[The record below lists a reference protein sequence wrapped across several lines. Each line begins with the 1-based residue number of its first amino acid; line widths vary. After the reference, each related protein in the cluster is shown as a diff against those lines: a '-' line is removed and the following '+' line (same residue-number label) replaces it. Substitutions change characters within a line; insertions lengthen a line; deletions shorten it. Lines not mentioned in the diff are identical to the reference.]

1 MFRKKLEIREH
12 AGAIYSLAFDG
23 QFVYSASA
31 DHYVTR
37 WNIETGI
44 QDKFAIRFDKPVYT
58 IHTEKSRLFAGCNN
72 GDLHVF
78 DLQSRQEVKFFTQ
91 HRAAIFSMCVNSRVN
106 HFYAGDAEGNLSI
119 WDIDTLKLLSFLPL
133 GCGKIRDIGLS
144 ESNEHILIAAANGQL
159 ILLESNTLNEVDRF
173 LAHNEACT
181 SVLSFDDQV
190 LTGGKDAY
198 LRLWSSGG
206 EMIKAIPA
214 HLFAVY
220 RLIDMNGS
228 LISAS
233 RDKTIKVWTKNLELI
248 QRLDAESGGHSH
260 SVNDIISISKDAF
273 VSCSDDRRIIIWET
287 N

>member
-58 IHTEKSRLFAGCNN
+58 IHTEKDRLFAGCNN

-78 DLQSRQEVKFFTQ
+78 DLKSRKEIKFFTQ
-91 HRAAIFSMCVNSRVN
+91 HRAAVFSMCVNSEMN

-133 GCGKIRDIGLS
+133 GCGKIRDLGLS
-144 ESNEHILIAAANGQL
+144 SSNEYILIAAANGQL
-159 ILLESNTLNEVDRF
+159 ISLESETLNEVDRF

-181 SVLSFDDQV
+181 SVLATNDY
-190 LTGGKDAY
+190 LITGGKDAY
-198 LRLWSSGG
+198 LRSWKSGG
-206 EMIKAIPA
+206 EKIKAIPA
-214 HLFAVY
+214 HLFAIY
-220 RLIDMNGS
+220 RLIRINE
-228 LISAS
+228 LFISAS
-233 RDKTIKVWTKNLELI
+233 RDKTIKVWSMKLDLI
-248 QRLDAESGGHSH
+248 QRLDVKSGGHSH
-260 SVNDIISISKDAF
+260 SVNDIVRISDHEFA
-273 VSCSDDRRIIIWET
+273 SCSDDRRIIIWEA